1 MKKMLSTFILAVLAG
16 LCIGLG
22 GNVYLALFTTAK
34 ITGAL
39 LFTVGLFT
47 ICTHGF
53 NLFTGKACYIPDN
66 KPSYLISLVVIWL
79 GNLLGTSLMAL
90 LVRSTRLAY
99 SYVKTAQAICTGK
112 NQDSF
117 LSLFLLAVLCN
128 ILIYIAVEGYK
139 SNPHEL
145 GKYLSL
151 FFGVSVFILS
161 GSEHSIADM
170 YYYAV
175 AGELANLDS
184 LARILTIS
192 LGNVAGGMIIPLCK
206 KLSDKL
212 QKS

>member
-1 MKKMLSTFILAVLAG
+1 MKKTLSTFILAVLAG
-16 LCIGLG
+16 ISIGLG
-22 GNVYLALFTTAK
+22 GNVYLALFTTNK
-34 ITGAL
+34 IVGAI

-53 NLFTGKACYIPDN
+53 NLFTGKACYILDN
-66 KPSYLISLVVIWL
+66 KPSYLGTLVVIWL
-79 GNLLGTSLMAL
+79 GNLLGTSLMAF
-90 LVRSTRLAY
+90 LVRSTRLAA
-99 SYVKTAQAICTGK
+99 SYVETAQKLCAGK
-112 NQDSF
+112 SQDSY

-139 SNPHEL
+139 NNPHEL

-161 GSEHSIADM
+161 GSEHSVADM

-175 AGELANLDS
+175 SGELTSLDS

-192 LGNVAGGMIIPLCK
+192 LGNVAGGLLIPAGK
-206 KLSDKL
+206 KLSEKFAE
-212 QKS
+212 